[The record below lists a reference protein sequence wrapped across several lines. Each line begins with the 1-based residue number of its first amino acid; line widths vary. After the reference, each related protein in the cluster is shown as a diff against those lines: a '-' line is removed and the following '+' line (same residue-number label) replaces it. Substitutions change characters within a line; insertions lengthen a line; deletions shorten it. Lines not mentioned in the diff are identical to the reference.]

1 MKANDARL
9 VVRDNTGKTLIP
21 LLEELEGVCGLPHV
35 PFEFSNITNQY
46 ILMAEKLGNTGVQRK
61 TSQTYLGGGGRR
73 IMNLRPDRQ
82 K

>member
-1 MKANDARL
+1 
-9 VVRDNTGKTLIP
+9 
-21 LLEELEGVCGLPHV
+21 
-35 PFEFSNITNQY
+35 
-46 ILMAEKLGNTGVQRK
+46 MAEKLGNTGMQRK